1 MTKNSKF
8 SAVIPSKTT
17 IGLDLGDRYSYF
29 YTLDAAGENIE
40 SGRVQTTQS
49 ALEKRF
55 RSCEATRVVIE
66 AGTHS
71 PWVSRLLA
79 EWGHEVVVANPRKLA
94 LITQNESK
102 DDPVDAELQLLSPIL
117 HRGTEAQADLA
128 VIRARDAVVAART
141 RLVNHVRG
149 AVKSWGSRMV
159 RCSPRSFAQRVKSE
173 VPEPLRAALEPLLE
187 VIGEMTQQI
196 KGYDRQIKE
205 ACREKYPETELL
217 RQVGG
222 VGVVTALAFVL
233 TLEDPH
239 RFGRSRSV
247 GSFLGL
253 RPGRDKSGAQDPE
266 LRITKAGDQLLRRL
280 LVGSAQYILGPF
292 GPDCDL
298 RRWGLTLASR
308 GRKNAKKRAV
318 VAVARKLAVLLHRL
332 WVGVKST
339 SRCVWLSPPPS
350 APQPK
355 RSVGANLEK
364 GDLAG
369 PRGLLSSAAVC
380 SSRNSRI
387 TLFWG
392 LRIVAWNCRLRS
404 SQSPFGRV
412 QPQHVPNT
420 KVHRV
425 PHPGLT
431 RVRMEA
437 W

>member
-1 MTKNSKF
+1 MTKNNKF
-8 SAVIPSKTT
+8 SAAIPPKMT

-29 YTLDAAGENIE
+29 YTLDPQGEKIE
-40 SGRVQTTQS
+40 SGRVQTTRS

-55 RSCEATRVVIE
+55 RGGERARVVIE

-79 EWGHEVVVANPRKLA
+79 ECGHEVLVANPRQLA
-94 LITQNESK
+94 RIAQNQSK
-102 DDPVDAELQLLSPIL
+102 DDPVDAELLARLGRVEPQLLSPIV
-117 HRGTEAQADLA
+117 HRGAEAQADLA

-141 RLVNHVRG
+141 RLVNPVRG
-149 AVKSWGSRMV
+149 AVKSWGARLPK
-159 RCSPRSFAQRVKSE
+159 CSPRSFAQKGESQ
-173 VPEPLRAALEPLLE
+173 VPEPLRAALGPVLE
-187 VIGEMTQQI
+187 VIAELTEQI
-196 KGYDRQIKE
+196 KGYDRQLE
-205 ACREKYPETELL
+205 AACQENYPETELL

-222 VGVVTALAFVL
+222 VGAVTALAFVL

-298 RRWGLTLASR
+298 RRWGLKLANR

-332 WVGVKST
+332 WVGGEVYEPL
-339 SRCVWLSPPPS
+339 RLAPPTP
-350 APQPK
+350 
-355 RSVGANLEK
+355 VGTPA
-364 GDLAG
+364 
-369 PRGLLSSAAVC
+369 
-380 SSRNSRI
+380 
-387 TLFWG
+387 
-392 LRIVAWNCRLRS
+392 
-404 SQSPFGRV
+404 
-412 QPQHVPNT
+412 
-420 KVHRV
+420 
-425 PHPGLT
+425 
-431 RVRMEA
+431 
-437 W
+437 